1 MNKKGNNKKV
11 LLSLALLGFLFSCG
25 PTPDPGVQ
33 TQGLDVILGED
44 GKRKPQAIICSEDSY
59 VRNGKS
65 SANDDINTNYGS
77 SNELELKGHS
87 SGNTNERIIFL
98 KFNTSTLTTRT
109 ISFASLVL
117 YCHSAENNDE
127 TTLNVYGAP
136 YSWSESTITY
146 NNMPDLGACI
156 ATKKQNGSGYISFDL
171 TTWLKNQ
178 IARGQDAFGFA
189 IKNEPN
195 TTLGE
200 GNRRFTIRSKES
212 TNDAEKPRLEF
223 SFGTASF
230 TTDLKVRSGD
240 INPWSYAM
248 DEVNSFLERKDEI
261 FNSYTD
267 VNEIC
272 DIDES
277 EYSLNVDA
285 AKASQTNGDQTQY
298 TSYKTRTIDTLKNYT
313 YDEHEKE
320 RYDIYGGL
328 IEENNGFTAT
338 GYFHTEMKDDR
349 AYVVDPLG
357 NKYYRVALNALS
369 SGDSQITNRLINQY
383 GSIENFFEYETNH
396 LQDDLGFNSA
406 GAWSTSAKIQN
417 TTSDLSLS
425 DVIYFASNYGKEVG
439 LNNTTGGSTTF
450 VNGVMPIFDPGFVT
464 FSERRV
470 NEVVLPSKDNPHIF
484 GWFLDNELEASLN
497 MLDNFLR
504 VDYEDERNNYSY
516 AVAYTYIYK
525 KLNKTL
531 ILADDIND
539 ELRKEFRAFVYE
551 RYYRVTTEAIRKVDP
566 NHMIIG
572 CRFLRNCYQDEMVM
586 NVAGYY
592 GDIVSFNYYNT
603 WTADAD
609 LMNNV
614 YRWAKKPF
622 IVTEW
627 YAKGMDACT
636 PESGLTN
643 LSGAGWTVR
652 TQADRGKFY
661 QNYALRL
668 MEAPYCVGFDYF
680 KMWDNNPADTSADT
694 SNTNSNKG
702 IYTINHGEY
711 TDLTSMMERLNKNK
725 YSLLDFLYNR

>member
-1 MNKKGNNKKV
+1 M
-11 LLSLALLGFLFSCG
+11 
-25 PTPDPGVQ
+25 
-33 TQGLDVILGED
+33 
-44 GKRKPQAIICSEDSY
+44 
-59 VRNGKS
+59 
-65 SANDDINTNYGS
+65 
-77 SNELELKGHS
+77 
-87 SGNTNERIIFL
+87 
-98 KFNTSTLTTRT
+98 
-109 ISFASLVL
+109 
-117 YCHSAENNDE
+117 
-127 TTLNVYGAP
+127 
-136 YSWSESTITY
+136 
-146 NNMPDLGACI
+146 
-156 ATKKQNGSGYISFDL
+156 
-171 TTWLKNQ
+171 
-178 IARGQDAFGFA
+178 
-189 IKNEPN
+189 
-195 TTLGE
+195 
-200 GNRRFTIRSKES
+200 
-212 TNDAEKPRLEF
+212 
-223 SFGTASF
+223 
-230 TTDLKVRSGD
+230 
-240 INPWSYAM
+240 
-248 DEVNSFLERKDEI
+248 
-261 FNSYTD
+261 
-267 VNEIC
+267 
-272 DIDES
+272 
-277 EYSLNVDA
+277 
-285 AKASQTNGDQTQY
+285 
-298 TSYKTRTIDTLKNYT
+298 
-313 YDEHEKE
+313 
-320 RYDIYGGL
+320 
-328 IEENNGFTAT
+328 
-338 GYFHTEMKDDR
+338 
-349 AYVVDPLG
+349 
-357 NKYYRVALNALS
+357 
-369 SGDSQITNRLINQY
+369 
-383 GSIENFFEYETNH
+383 
-396 LQDDLGFNSA
+396 QDDLGFNSA
-406 GAWSTSAKIQN
+406 GAWSTSQKIKN

-470 NEVVLPSKDNPHIF
+470 NEVVLPSKDNPHVF

-531 ILADDIND
+531 ILAGDIND

-592 GDIVSFNYYNT
+592 GDVVSFNYYNT

-643 LSGAGWTVR
+643 LSGAGWSVR

-702 IYTINHGEY
+702 IYTINHEEY
-711 TDLTSMMERLNKNK
+711 FDLTSMMERLNKNK